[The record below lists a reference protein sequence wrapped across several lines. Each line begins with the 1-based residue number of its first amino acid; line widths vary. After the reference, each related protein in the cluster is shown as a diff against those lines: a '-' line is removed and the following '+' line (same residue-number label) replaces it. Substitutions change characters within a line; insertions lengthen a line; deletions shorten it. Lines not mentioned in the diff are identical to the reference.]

1 MLPADDIIINC
12 LLGGTVGS
20 IYVATL
26 CFLWPILINADLI
39 PPLFKPMR
47 REEDAPQYEH
57 LDDIYRYGHL
67 YDK

>member
-12 LLGGTVGS
+12 LLGGAVGS

-39 PPLFKPMR
+39 PRLFKPAR
-47 REEDAPQYEH
+47 REEDTLQYG
-57 LDDIYRYGHL
+57 RL

>member
-39 PPLFKPMR
+39 PPIFKPMR
-47 REEDAPQYEH
+47 REEDRFNCRRLYET
-57 LDDIYRYGHL
+57 Y
-67 YDK
+67 